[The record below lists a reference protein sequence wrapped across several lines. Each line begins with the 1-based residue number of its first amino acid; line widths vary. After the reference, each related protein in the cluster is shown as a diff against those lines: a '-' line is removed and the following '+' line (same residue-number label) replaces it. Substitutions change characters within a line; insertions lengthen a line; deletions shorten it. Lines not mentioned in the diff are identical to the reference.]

1 MAEPPVPAAQAEQG
15 KLLNQH
21 GEEVHVVLPFLMY
34 NSPKREDKDNIDL
47 VSLEDEFDSSD
58 EQNDLL
64 SYYPDELDFYD
75 QKHGQISRRNGG
87 KKLSGGR
94 KAKEKSPRNLKVL
107 LPSSKTICKRIYD
120 SETGKGKEQRIKN
133 SRIENSRLKKEKN
146 TKAKKAKGSDV
157 SEREKNHHSSCLM
170 NSAKKTAPK
179 SNETANPPTFYNH
192 SDFVLGS
199 EDWAN
204 SAVEFDDQSFINVP
218 SFYNNSDF
226 LLGSGDWANSAVKFD
241 DQSFINLL
249 IELQN
254 REITPEDYDLLVQLD
269 CSVKPKTLSK
279 AKIDSLHSDNITNAT
294 DDICSICIEDYI
306 SGDNRRFLACGH
318 HFHDHCIRT
327 WLSITSNRCPIDGKE
342 VR

>member
-1 MAEPPVPAAQAEQG
+1 MAEPPFPAAKAEQD
-15 KLLNQH
+15 KLLNRH
-21 GEEVHVVLPFLMY
+21 GKEVHAHVVLPFLMY
-34 NSPKREDKDNIDL
+34 NRPKREDKDNIDL
-47 VSLEDEFDSSD
+47 VSLQDEFDSSD
-58 EQNDLL
+58 EENDLL

-94 KAKEKSPRNLKVL
+94 KATENSPRNLKVL

-120 SETGKGKEQRIKN
+120 SEAGTSCKEQRIKN
-133 SRIENSRLKKEKN
+133 ARIENSRLKKENN
-146 TKAKKAKGSDV
+146 TKAKKVKGTDV
-157 SEREKNHHSSCLM
+157 SESEKNPLSSCLR
-170 NSAKKTAPK
+170 NSAKKTTPR
-179 SNETANPPTFYNH
+179 SNETANP
-192 SDFVLGS
+192 
-199 EDWAN
+199 
-204 SAVEFDDQSFINVP
+204 P

-226 LLGSGDWANSAVKFD
+226 VLGSGNSAVKFD
-241 DQSFINLL
+241 DQGQSFINLL

-269 CSVKPKTLSK
+269 CSVKPKTLSQ
-279 AKIDSLHSDNITNAT
+279 AKIDSLHSDNVTIAT

-306 SGDNRRFLACGH
+306 SGDMRRFLACGH
-318 HFHDHCIRT
+318 HFHDQCIRT